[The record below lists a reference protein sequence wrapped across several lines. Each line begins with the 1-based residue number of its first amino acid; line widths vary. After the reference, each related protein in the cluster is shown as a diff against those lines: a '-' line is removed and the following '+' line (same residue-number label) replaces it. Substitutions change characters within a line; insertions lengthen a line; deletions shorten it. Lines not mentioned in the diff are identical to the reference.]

1 MSLVNRSHR
10 TKNVRMNLRNGDSR
24 KQAGSNRLEISVQ
37 SSDWRIQDQAVSMT
51 IRDAK
56 ALQCF
61 LNQHL
66 GE

>member
-10 TKNVRMNLRNGDSR
+10 TKSVRMNLRNGDSR
-24 KQAGSNRLEISVQ
+24 KQAGSNRLEIAVQ
-37 SSDWRIQDQAVSMT
+37 SSDWRIQDQALSMT

-56 ALQCF
+56 ALQSF